1 MNVQITQLHQFLTVI
16 LTSYKLSIRVATTP
30 DKHLKEIYLLGVFS
44 GIIWVYSTGR
54 SQHNTDF
61 AKTNQ
66 NEVMRICTNFFEYFW
81 IHKLIRENEFVILN
95 L

>member
-1 MNVQITQLHQFLTVI
+1 MNNQIQKDSLFSVKFGSLMVTPLT
-16 LTSYKLSIRVATTP
+16 
-30 DKHLKEIYLLGVFS
+30 
-44 GIIWVYSTGR
+44 YSTGR

-66 NEVMRICTNFFEYFW
+66 NEVVRIRTNFFEDFR
-81 IHKLIRENEFVILN
+81 IRKIIRENEFVILN

>member
-1 MNVQITQLHQFLTVI
+1 MFYDNIFSFTCLIISKQLFLCVQLI
-16 LTSYKLSIRVATTP
+16 LNMA
-30 DKHLKEIYLLGVFS
+30 
-44 GIIWVYSTGR
+44 YSTVR

-66 NEVMRICTNFFEYFW
+66 NEVVRIRTNFFEDFR
-81 IHKLIRENEFVILN
+81 IRKLIRENEFVILN